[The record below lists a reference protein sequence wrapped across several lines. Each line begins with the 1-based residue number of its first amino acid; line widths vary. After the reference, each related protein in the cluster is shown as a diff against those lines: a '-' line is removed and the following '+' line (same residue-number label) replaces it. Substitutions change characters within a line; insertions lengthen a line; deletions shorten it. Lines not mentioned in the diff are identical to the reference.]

1 MAALVL
7 RVAQDGSGDFR
18 TVQEAIDAVPL
29 CNTRRTVIRVARGI
43 YLQPVYVPK
52 TKNLI
57 TLAGLAPE
65 LTVLTWNNTATKIEH
80 HQASRVIGTGTFGC
94 GSAIVEGEDFIAEN
108 ITFENS
114 APEGSGQ
121 AVAIRVTADR
131 CAFYNCRFLGWQ
143 DTLYLHYGKQ
153 YLKDCYVEGSVDF
166 IFGNSTAL
174 LEHCHIHCK
183 SAGFITAQ
191 SRKSSQETTGYVFLR
206 CVITGNGGTSYTYL
220 GRPWGPFG
228 RVVFAY
234 TFMDGCIKHVGW
246 NNWGPPANL
255 EEKCDIK
262 IKLKRNMV
270 KENGLENLKGKPIR
284 KQERICHAEAVLKS
298 KKTKHREPLTFYF
311 RYTIDEEWRIHMPA
325 MQVLFL
331 SVYLALYVKLRC
343 KSMREDH
350 PPHIDT
356 QSWLQNTFDIN
367 LSFII
372 SPLLAWVPDNV
383 MQNITESLVAT
394 VMDDVKLD
402 AVLLADYDKF
412 KTEKL
417 NIEV

>member
-1 MAALVL
+1 MAAFLL
-7 RVAQDGSGDFR
+7 RVAQDGSGDYR

-29 CNTRRTVIRVARGI
+29 CNTRRTLIRVSPGI
-43 YLQPVYVPK
+43 YRQPVYVPK

-94 GSAIVEGEDFIAEN
+94 GTTIVEGEDFIAEN

-114 APEGSGQ
+114 SPEGSGQ

-174 LEHCHIHCK
+174 LERCHIHCK
-183 SAGFITAQ
+183 GAGFITAQ

-206 CVITGNGGTSYTYL
+206 CVITGNGGTSYAHL

-234 TFMDGCIKHVGW
+234 TFMDGCIRHVGW
-246 NNWGPPANL
+246 NNWGKTENERSACFYEYRCFGPGSCPS
-255 EEKCDIK
+255 
-262 IKLKRNMV
+262 KRV
-270 KENGLENLKGKPIR
+270 TWARELLDE
-284 KQERICHAEAVLKS
+284 EAVQFLQ
-298 KKTKHREPLTFYF
+298 HGF
-311 RYTIDEEWRIHMPA
+311 IDPDPERPWLAQRMALRIPYSA
-325 MQVLFL
+325 
-331 SVYLALYVKLRC
+331 
-343 KSMREDH
+343 
-350 PPHIDT
+350 
-356 QSWLQNTFDIN
+356 
-367 LSFII
+367 
-372 SPLLAWVPDNV
+372 
-383 MQNITESLVAT
+383 
-394 VMDDVKLD
+394 
-402 AVLLADYDKF
+402 
-412 KTEKL
+412 
-417 NIEV
+417 